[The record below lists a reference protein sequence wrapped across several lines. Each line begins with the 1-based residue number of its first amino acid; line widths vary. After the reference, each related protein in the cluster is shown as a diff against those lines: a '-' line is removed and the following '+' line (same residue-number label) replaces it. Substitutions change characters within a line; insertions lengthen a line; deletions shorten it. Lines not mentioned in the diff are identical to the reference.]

1 VSNPANAALV
11 EYLGAE
17 PHGCHPDL
25 EQRLREIGDADPDP
39 SFAIPV
45 LVHPNGVAYAFAGGT
60 FILALRVPES
70 LRAEMLDAPGTGRH
84 QLTDLH
90 EWNLRFAERLG
101 ADWVAVDPWP
111 IDVKTEAG
119 TEQLRAWARAA
130 YDYAAAF

>member
-1 VSNPANAALV
+1 MHEANRALE
-11 EYLGAE
+11 EYLRAGE
-17 PHGCHPDL
+17 LGCHPDL
-25 EQRLREIGDADPDP
+25 ELRLREIGHADPDP
-39 SFAIPV
+39 SFRIPV
-45 LVHPNGVAYAFAGGT
+45 LVHANGVAYAFAGGT
-60 FILALRVPES
+60 SILALRVPEP
-70 LRAEMLDAPGTGRH
+70 LRPEVLDAPGTGRH

-90 EWNLRFAERLG
+90 EWNLRFADRLG

>member
-1 VSNPANAALV
+1 MIPANAALI

-25 EQRLREIGDADPDP
+25 EQRLRDIGDGDPDP
-39 SFAIPV
+39 SFPIPV

-60 FILALRVPES
+60 STLALRVPES
-70 LRAEMLDAPGTGRH
+70 VRPEVLDAPGTGRH
-84 QLTDLH
+84 QLADLH

-119 TEQLRAWARAA
+119 TQQLRAWARAA
-130 YDYAAAF
+130 YDYAATF